1 MAGVIASPERCD
13 VYIPAG
19 RQARTDVPG
28 NRIFHF
34 TNKKNIL
41 KEGKKNSIKTTIK
54 YYIALKFCKVFIKAQ
69 GISLITTGERQM
81 SSEVKKGLKGKAF
94 SRPVYRRNK
103 ADVYVMCLTVCGG
116 E

>member
-1 MAGVIASPERCD
+1 
-13 VYIPAG
+13 
-19 RQARTDVPG
+19 
-28 NRIFHF
+28 
-34 TNKKNIL
+34 
-41 KEGKKNSIKTTIK
+41 
-54 YYIALKFCKVFIKAQ
+54 
-69 GISLITTGERQM
+69 M

>member
-1 MAGVIASPERCD
+1 MPHPRD
-13 VYIPAG
+13 VTYIYPLVDKQG
-19 RQARTDVPG
+19 RTSQE
-28 NRIFHF
+28 IEYFILQI
-34 TNKKNIL
+34 KKYT
-41 KEGKKNSIKTTIK
+41 EGGEKKKHKTTIK

-69 GISLITTGERQM
+69 CISLITTGGRQM